1 MSLSK
6 ISLDAGAGV
15 IAQQANALQFN
26 NHFAA
31 LESSIAAGD
40 SKGAQNAMS
49 DYLRSYALSTLSGFS
64 PMPHSLGMKESL
76 DALKY
81 QVRAGNMDGAKAV
94 LESLRQTFNSPS
106 NSVAGTDLHE
116 MRTASGTVAGTDLR
130 AIKMGVGAVA
140 GTDLRNVTV
149 ASAAGSGIDLR
160 AMQMGRSGAVAG
172 TDLRELTVA
181 SSVGSP
187 SDLRAI
193 QMGSG
198 GSVAGTD
205 LRELTVASSAG
216 SPVDLRSIK
225 QLSSGT
231 VAGTDLRQN

>member
-1 MSLSK
+1 MFCLFQPKSTPLRKNMSLSK
-6 ISLDAGAGV
+6 ISLDVGAGA

-26 NHFAA
+26 SHFAA

-81 QVRAGNMDGAKAV
+81 QVRAGNMDGARAV
-94 LESLRQTFNSPS
+94 LESFRQTFNSPS

-116 MRTASGTVAGTDLR
+116 MKTASGTVAGTDLR
-130 AIKMGVGAVA
+130 AIKMGV
-140 GTDLRNVTV
+140 
-149 ASAAGSGIDLR
+149 
-160 AMQMGRSGAVAG
+160 GAVAG

-231 VAGTDLRQN
+231 VTGTDLRQN